1 VDNIPLRSVLPATVN
16 PKLCKLHCAVW
27 NGQNHPSDV
36 LARSWDEWTDWNRY
50 RSARDDFNRP
60 LIFSLARDRTE
71 PSLWLF
77 GGIFEVTAR
86 RPEPKTFSYDVSLR
100 SDLMGAFIKRLVVRF
115 EPPGRNARLSMEKH
129 VDQFTVHSIL
139 DAPYAGEAFPG
150 HDQINHTFAELEV
163 VVAQSRADWR
173 VALQHMKGVYVIH
186 DRETGEPYVGSAYGD
201 TGIWERLRQYTGS
214 LHGGNVG
221 LASLVD
227 EKGRDYVRNNLSFAL
242 LEFWSMRTEDQH
254 VIDRETYW
262 KQVLVSRTHGLNRN

>member
-1 VDNIPLRSVLPATVN
+1 MDTIPLRAVLPETVD

-60 LIFSLARDRTE
+60 LIFSLARDRTA

-86 RPEPKTFSYDVSLR
+86 RPEPKAFSYDVSLR

-129 VDQFTVHSIL
+129 VDQFSIHSIL

-150 HDQINHTFAELEV
+150 HDQINHTLAELEV
-163 VVAQSRADWR
+163 VVAQSRPDWR
-173 VALQHMKGVYVIH
+173 VALQHMKGVYVLH
-186 DRETGEPYVGSAYGD
+186 DRDTGEPYVGSAYGD
-201 TGIWERLRQYTGS
+201 TGIWERIRQYTES
-214 LHGGNVG
+214 LHGGNIG
-221 LASLVD
+221 LAALVE

-254 VIDRETYW
+254 VLDRETYW
-262 KQVLVSRTHGLNRN
+262 KDVLVSRTRGLNRN